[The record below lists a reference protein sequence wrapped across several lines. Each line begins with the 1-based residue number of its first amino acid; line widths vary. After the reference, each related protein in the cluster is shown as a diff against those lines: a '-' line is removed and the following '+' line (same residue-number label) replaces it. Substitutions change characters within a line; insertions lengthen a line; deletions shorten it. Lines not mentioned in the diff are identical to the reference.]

1 MKKAFSIFLLATMLL
16 ASCVPDVE
24 ASSSSRSKMPKRS
37 SSISSSVDFRRFGD
51 DPASIY
57 TREERELV
65 TCPKSMSTVA
75 MKYLTEAT
83 RSDSNLFLNVFLHD
97 ENAWA
102 NVDVVSQNGIIASV
116 RGLESAKFFYPYY
129 DESAGGPLTGT
140 SFKGMPGD
148 YLFEIGI
155 PEEACRNPKE
165 AYFKIVFVAKEDIT
179 KITGYALAVVYPF
192 GDSVEARSEDA
203 PLKTPFEERDPGP
216 VWLNWRAEM
225 VCSGVYFPMINGEY
239 QDVKQERVDAA
250 LGIMVE
256 NAAGRY
262 YER

>member
-1 MKKAFSIFLLATMLL
+1 MKKGFSIFLLATMLV
-16 ASCVPDVE
+16 ASCTPAIE
-24 ASSSSRSKMPKRS
+24 TSSSSRSKMPKRS

-51 DPASIY
+51 DPTSIY
-57 TREERELV
+57 TREERELAV
-65 TCPKSMSTVA
+65 SPKAVNTVA
-75 MKYLTEAT
+75 IKYLTDAT
-83 RSDSNLFLNVFLHD
+83 RSDSNSIYVSLHD

-179 KITGYALAVVYPF
+179 RITGYALAVVYPF

-203 PLKTPFEERDPGP
+203 PLKTPFEE
-216 VWLNWRAEM
+216 
-225 VCSGVYFPMINGEY
+225 
-239 QDVKQERVDAA
+239 
-250 LGIMVE
+250 
-256 NAAGRY
+256 
-262 YER
+262 